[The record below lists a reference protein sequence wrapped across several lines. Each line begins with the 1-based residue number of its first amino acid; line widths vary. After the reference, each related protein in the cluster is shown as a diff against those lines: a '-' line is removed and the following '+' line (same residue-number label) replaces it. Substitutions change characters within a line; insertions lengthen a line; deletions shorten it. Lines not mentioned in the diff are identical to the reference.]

1 MNQPP
6 SRTEKVFAKS
16 IDFFDGALSI
26 ELISSAVLA
35 AAFGKLLLGGILG
48 AVAFGVFLRFKRR
61 KQCVGWATRP
71 PLQWWAGRPPY
82 RNIVLLDYLIL
93 LNKVTIAV

>member
-1 MNQPP
+1 MNQPRPP

-16 IDFFDGALSI
+16 IDFFDAALGAGLLSC
-26 ELISSAVLA
+26 AVLA

-61 KQCVGWATRP
+61 KQLRHNPAE
-71 PLQWWAGRPPY
+71 
-82 RNIVLLDYLIL
+82 
-93 LNKVTIAV
+93 